1 MNYCIDPAALR
12 SVIPLPLEAVK
23 NNLKLASA
31 VQLRVLLF
39 CFCDTSAEISEK
51 AISKSLGI
59 SEDEVSDALLFWSQN
74 GVLKSSAP
82 QGEFKKSEPS
92 KGPSSHGPLPDEL
105 PTREDI
111 ARRGNE
117 DEKIRLLLQ
126 EAQLKFGRNLKTNE
140 SRILVWLFDDR
151 GMELSVLLLLLHY
164 AASEGK
170 LRISFIEKTA
180 IAWLEAGV
188 ETVADAEEQIAA
200 KAREQLSWK
209 VVRSAFGIDRTI
221 PSKRE
226 QEYSTLWVETWSLSP
241 ELLRAAY
248 DICADNTG
256 KLSFPYIAKILK
268 KWHDDGVK
276 SPRDTESEKNTTK
289 GKDGGLSDAAGYD
302 IEAFENMLDNDD

>member
-1 MNYCIDPAALR
+1 MNYSIDPAALR

-39 CFCDTSAEISEK
+39 CFCDTSAEISAK
-51 AISKSLGI
+51 AVSKGLGI
-59 SEDEVSDALLFWSQN
+59 SEDEVSDALLFWAQN
-74 GVLKSSAP
+74 GVLKSSEP
-82 QGEFKKSEPS
+82 QAEEKSECSKPARTHTPS
-92 KGPSSHGPLPDEL
+92 PDEL
-105 PTREDI
+105 PTREDV

-151 GMELSVLLLLLHY
+151 GMDLSVLLLLLHY

-188 ETVADAEEQIAA
+188 ESVADAEEQIAA

-209 VVRSAFGIDRTI
+209 VVRSVFGIDRII

-226 QEYSTLWVETWSLSP
+226 QEYSTLWIDNWNLSA

-256 KLSFPYIAKILK
+256 KISFPYIAKILK
-268 KWHDDGVK
+268 KWHEDGVK
-276 SPRDTESEKNTTK
+276 SPSDIDSAKDRAEN
-289 GKDGGLSDAAGYD
+289 GDGGLSDAAGYD
-302 IEAFENMLDNDD
+302 IEAFESMLDNDD